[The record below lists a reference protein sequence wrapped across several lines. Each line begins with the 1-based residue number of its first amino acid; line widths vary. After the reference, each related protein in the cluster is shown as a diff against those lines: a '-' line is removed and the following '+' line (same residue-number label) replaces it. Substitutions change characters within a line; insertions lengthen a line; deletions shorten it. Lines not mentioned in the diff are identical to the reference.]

1 MERRILLALALSF
14 LLITLTRPLWE
25 PQRQP
30 QPPSQVQVEEVRK
43 EPVQPASTQEPTAP
57 RASTSTEV
65 VPAAGETK
73 QAAAEQ
79 WIEVETDLYRLK
91 MSNREAVVRSWVL
104 KRYKDSH
111 GKPLEFIDEK
121 KSGLFGYPLSV
132 RIDKEEDLTKSL
144 RSALYATDAPVRLD
158 LTGGNTKQVTFEY
171 ANQNLRVSKQIRF
184 TNGSYV
190 VGIDSKVWLSSKPA
204 GHYVSWNSGFG
215 DASVDPNLAVHRA
228 IYQTAEGKITR
239 LKDADVGQEQELSG
253 SFDFVGLEDLYF
265 AALFLPEHGKAI
277 RRIQLSHNEHDA
289 AEGKKEKLLRAAGF
303 SDSQESKEIRLF
315 VGPKDTEVLKR
326 TGANL
331 TGVIDYGWFGVV
343 CEPLFLALKWI
354 HSYVRNYGVAI
365 VALTLLI
372 NIALFPLKYKS
383 IVSAQKMQKVQ
394 PQMKAIQEKFKRLK
408 PTDPKRQQMNAEVM
422 ALYKEH
428 GVNPLGGCLPL
439 LLQMPFFIAFYN
451 VLSVAIE
458 LRHAPFMLWIKDLSA
473 ADHTYILP
481 ILMTVTMVV
490 MQKMTPTPTADP
502 VQAKIMLA
510 MPVFFGF
517 MLAFTSS
524 GLVLY
529 WLTSNVAGILQQYFM
544 NKYGPGTKAEALV
557 KKSKR
562 K

>member
-1 MERRILLALALSF
+1 M
-14 LLITLTRPLWE
+14 P
-25 PQRQP
+25 
-30 QPPSQVQVEEVRK
+30 
-43 EPVQPASTQEPTAP
+43 
-57 RASTSTEV
+57 V
-65 VPAAGETK
+65 VPAAEESK
-73 QAAAEQ
+73 QASAEQ

-104 KRYKDSH
+104 KKYKDSH

-121 KSGLFGYPLSV
+121 KSGLFGYPLSI

-144 RSALYATDAPVRLD
+144 RGALYATDAPARLE
-158 LTGGNTKQVTFEY
+158 LTGGNTHQVTFEY
-171 ANQNLRVSKQIRF
+171 ANQNLRVSKQVRF

-190 VGIDSKVWLSSKPA
+190 VGVDSRVLLNSKPTD
-204 GHYVSWNSGFG
+204 HYISWSSGFG
-215 DASVDPNLAVHRA
+215 DASVDPKLAVHRA
-228 IYQTAEGKITR
+228 IYQTTEGKITR
-239 LKDADVGQEQELSG
+239 LKDSDVGQEQELSG

-265 AALFLPEHGKAI
+265 ASLFLPEQGKAI
-277 RRIQLSHNEHDA
+277 RRIQLSQNEHDV

-303 SDSQESKEIRLF
+303 SDSQENKEVRLF
-315 VGPKDTEVLKR
+315 VGPKDTEVLRR
-326 TGANL
+326 TGAKL

-372 NIALFPLKYKS
+372 NLALFPLKYKS
-383 IVSAQKMQKVQ
+383 IVSAQKMQKLQ

-458 LRHAPFMLWIKDLSA
+458 LRHAPFFLWIKDLSA

-481 ILMTVTMVV
+481 ILMTVTMVI

-529 WLTSNVAGILQQYFM
+529 WLTSNTAGILQQYFM
-544 NKYGPGTKAEALV
+544 NKYGPRPATESPV
-557 KKSKR
+557 KRSK
-562 K
+562 KK